1 MKLTEQ
7 EKIIITSI
15 EEGIRINKFAIE
27 NKILITIDGKEVN
40 LKKKIKQDEELIKL
54 IKGEIKWRNKF

>member
-54 IKGEIKWRNKF
+54 IKGEIK